1 MLPRDERLS
10 VAEFSRVWDN
20 ARVLRHP
27 LMTARV
33 VYRGDEAAA
42 RCAFVVSKKSG
53 NAVVRN
59 RIRRRV
65 RECFR
70 LSAARRD
77 AILRGQSVIFLVN
90 AARADAPA
98 EEWTAAFEE
107 LARRIARETRKSQI
121 ES

>member
-10 VAEFSRVWDN
+10 SAEFSRVWDN
-20 ARVLRHP
+20 SRVLRHP
-27 LMTARV
+27 LLSARAL
-33 VYRGDEAAA
+33 YRSDEETA

-53 NAVVRN
+53 NAVARN

-70 LSAARRD
+70 LSAARRE
-77 AILRGQSVIFLVN
+77 AILRGHSVIFLVN
-90 AARADAPA
+90 TARADAPA

-107 LARRIARETRKSQI
+107 LARRIVRESRRSQV
-121 ES
+121 EP